1 MICRF
6 IDSHK
11 KRFGVEPI
19 CRVLSEHGC
28 KIAPSTY
35 YAWRARRPSDRDIHD
50 AYVRNSIFDLR
61 FTLDQ
66 STGSWKATP
75 VSLYG
80 YRKTWHLLRATGMV
94 VARSTVAR
102 IMREA
107 GWRGVVRGR
116 GVRTTIPAADGKRAG
131 DLLNRQF
138 AAPNPNHTWIADFTY
153 VRTWTGFVYVA
164 YIVDVYSQRIVGWH
178 AQRNMKA
185 DLVTTALRMAIWMR
199 NHSGHPIESGLIHHS
214 DAGSQYTSLRFT
226 ERLTLEDIAPS
237 IGSVGDA
244 YDNALMESIIGL
256 YKTEC
261 IETDIF
267 HSGPYRA
274 LEDVEFVT
282 ATWVDWYNNDRLHS
296 SLGYTQ
302 PVTFEAR
309 YHAAKS
315 DTDTLI
321 TASN

>member
-1 MICRF
+1 MICHF
-6 IDSHK
+6 IDTHK
-11 KRFGVEPI
+11 ERFGVEPI
-19 CRVLSEHGC
+19 CRVLTEHGC

-35 YAWRARRPSDRDIHD
+35 YAWNSRKPSDRDIHD
-50 AYVRNSIFDLR
+50 AYVRNAIFDLR
-61 FTLDQ
+61 FAFDQ
-66 STGSWKATP
+66 ATGRWKATP

-80 YRKTWHLLRATGMV
+80 YRKTWHLLRATGLI

-116 GVRTTIPAADGKRAG
+116 GIRTTVPASDGHRAG
-131 DLLNRQF
+131 DLLHRQF
-138 AAPNPNHTWIADFTY
+138 AAPRPNHTWIADFTY
-153 VRTWTGFVYVA
+153 VRTWAGFVYVA
-164 YIVDVYSQRIVGWH
+164 YIVDVFSQRIVGWH
-178 AQRNMKA
+178 AQRTMTA

-199 NHSGHPIESGLIHHS
+199 QQTGNPIPTGLIHHS

-226 ERLTLEDIAPS
+226 QRLDLEGIAPS

-261 IETDIF
+261 IETSIF
-267 HSGPYRA
+267 HNGPYRS
-274 LEDVEFVT
+274 LEDVEF
-282 ATWVDWYNNDRLHS
+282 ATMSWVDWYNNDRLHS

-302 PVTFEAR
+302 PVTFEGR
-309 YHAAKS
+309 YHEAKK
-315 DTDTLI
+315 DTGTLI
-321 TASN
+321 TANN